1 MADLLL
7 ETRDVTKRFGGLV
20 AVSTL
25 DFRVHRGHIASLIGP
40 NGAGKT
46 TVFNVITGIYKPEEG
61 SVHFDG
67 RDITGMKPH
76 DVAALGIGRTFQTLR
91 LFGTLSCLEN
101 VMSAQHSRSRS
112 GLFASI
118 VHTPAQRREERRIY
132 DVAARRL
139 QQVGL
144 WEHRNASAGS
154 LSYGDQRRLEIA
166 RALALEPQLLVLDEP
181 AAGLN
186 PGETD
191 ALIALIR
198 SIRDEGITVLLIE
211 HDMDLVME
219 VSDHV
224 TVLDNG
230 QKIGEGTPE
239 EVQANPRVIEAYL
252 GRDEDDDFDDGDP
265 VGTEAADPGDFG
277 DFDADDPGDF
287 DGPARGRSRDPEGGD
302 ADASA

>member
-1 MADLLL
+1 MVADMLL
-7 ETRDVTKRFGGLV
+7 ETRGVTKRFGGLV
-20 AVSTL
+20 AVSNL
-25 DFRVHRGHIASLIGP
+25 DFGVRRGDIASLIGP

-61 SVHFDG
+61 SIHFNG

-76 DVAALGIGRTFQTLR
+76 SVAALGIGRTFQTLR

-101 VMSAQHSRSRS
+101 VMSGQHSRSRS
-112 GLFASI
+112 GLFSSI
-118 VHTPAQRREERRIY
+118 VHTPSQRREERRIY

-139 QQVGL
+139 RQVGL
-144 WEHRNASAGS
+144 WEHRNAAASS

-191 ALIALIR
+191 ALIDLIR
-198 SIRDEGITVLLIE
+198 SIRDEGLTVLLIE

-230 QKIGEGTPE
+230 EKIGEGTPQ
-239 EVQANPRVIEAYL
+239 EVQANARVIEAYL
-252 GRDEDDDFDDGDP
+252 GRDDDDEFDGDAT
-265 VGTEAADPGDFG
+265 GTGGPKDTHSSDGDVL
-277 DFDADDPGDF
+277 
-287 DGPARGRSRDPEGGD
+287 SRFERDEGGD
-302 ADASA
+302 ARASS